1 MIVPSDIVARGLESI
16 LSEHGEFQVQ
26 ENLVDCSRASEARL
40 RNLAPDIIIID
51 PSVFDFQGRKEGR
64 LAIAEL
70 CDASVIALEGPAV
83 SVFVL

>member
-1 MIVPSDIVARGLESI
+1 MENRKTVTLIVPSDIVARGLESI

-51 PSVFDFQGRKEGR
+51 PSVFDFQGRKEDR
-64 LAIAEL
+64 K
-70 CDASVIALEGPAV
+70 SVV
-83 SVFVL
+83 